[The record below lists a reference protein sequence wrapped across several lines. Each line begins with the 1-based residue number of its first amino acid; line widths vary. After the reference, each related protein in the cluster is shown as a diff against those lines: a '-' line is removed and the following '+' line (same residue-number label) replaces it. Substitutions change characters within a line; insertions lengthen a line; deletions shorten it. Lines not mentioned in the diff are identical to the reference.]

1 MMKKGVFNV
10 LFFGAAALVSL
21 AATPLSAQESEL
33 NLTLDQALEIALS
46 ENLTVQVADM
56 EVKKSGYAR
65 KGTYAALFPQ
75 VNFSAD
81 YQRTIK
87 KQVMYM
93 ENQSFAV
100 GRDNIWSTGFSLSMP
115 LVSVQLWKSIQVTAV
130 GVELAVEQARSSRQ
144 DLIEQVQ
151 QAFYATLLANDLYTV
166 YKENYDNACMDY
178 KDVKEKYENGTVA
191 RYDLITAEVAMN
203 NAAPAMYDAE
213 NNIILCKWRLKALMG
228 IDLDTKIN
236 CLGSLVDYSGTMK
249 ELSMNEA
256 ISLENN
262 SSLKQLELQQES
274 LHKNYQMQ
282 LAAYYP
288 SLNLSLSYMWTAME
302 DNFRFNKYKWN
313 PYSVGGISLVIPIFS
328 GGQRYNA
335 VRQTRVQQEQLA
347 LQRENTAR
355 ELEISVRQSLSS
367 MNTCVHQFSA
377 AEKSIEGAETGYNI
391 AQERYDV
398 GSGTFLELQDSK
410 LALLQAKLNLNQ
422 SIYNYLVAKS
432 TLDKTLGVN
441 DRGLTEKGNNNL
453 NK

>member
-1 MMKKGVFNV
+1 MKKGVFKV
-10 LFFGAAALVSL
+10 LFVGALASL
-21 AATPLSAQESEL
+21 IAIPLHAQESAL
-33 NLTLDQALEIALS
+33 DLTLDQALEIALS

-56 EVKKSGYAR
+56 EVTKTGYAR

-93 ENQSFAV
+93 EDQSFAV
-100 GRDNIWSTGFSLSMP
+100 GRDNTWSTGFNASMP
-115 LVSVQLWKSIQVTAV
+115 LISVQLWKSIQVTAID
-130 GVELAVEQARSSRQ
+130 VELVVEQARSSRQ

-166 YKENYDNACMDY
+166 YKENYDNARMDY
-178 KDVKEKYENGTVA
+178 EDVKEKY
-191 RYDLITAEVAMN
+191 D
-203 NAAPAMYDAE
+203 
-213 NNIILCKWRLKALMG
+213 NIVLCKWRLKALMG
-228 IDLDTKIN
+228 IDLDTEVN
-236 CLGSLVDYSGTMK
+236 CVGSLSDYSDTMR

-302 DNFRFNKYKWN
+302 DNFKFNQYKWN
-313 PYSVGGISLVIPIFS
+313 PYSVGGISLTIPIFS

-335 VRQTRVQQEQLA
+335 VRQTRIQQDQLA

-355 ELEISVRQSLSS
+355 ELEVAVRQSLSS
-367 MNTCVHQFSA
+367 MNTCVQQFSA
-377 AEKSIEGAETGYNI
+377 AEKSVEGAQVGYDI
-391 AQERYDV
+391 AQKRYDV

-422 SIYNYLVAKS
+422 SIYDYLVAKS
-432 TLDKTLGVN
+432 TLDKTLGIN
-441 DRGLTEKGNNNL
+441 DRGLVDNNSANL